1 MTAPNPPAIDPGL
14 VARVQNILMRPK
26 LEWPVIDA
34 EYATTR
40 SLFARYAMLLAA
52 IGPVAS
58 LIGGQLFPIHI
69 FGSVMRTPVVGGLL
83 GAIVTWG
90 LSLLSVFVLGLIID
104 ALAPTFNGTKD
115 KVQAMKVAV
124 YSMTAAWVASIFNLF
139 PALAWLGGL
148 LGLYGFYL
156 LYLGLPT
163 VMKAPQDK
171 ALGYTAVVVVSAIV
185 LWMVVGAI
193 AAGVV
198 ASFVVGT
205 VGLGALALS

>member
-26 LEWPVIDA
+26 LEWPVIAA
-34 EYATTR
+34 EYATPR

-52 IGPVAS
+52 IGPVAG
-58 LIGGQLFPIHI
+58 LIGGQLFPIHM
-69 FGSVMRTPVVGGLL
+69 FGSVMRTPAVGGLL
-83 GAIVTWG
+83 GAIVAWG
-90 LSLLSVFVLGLIID
+90 LSLLSVFVLSLIID

-156 LYLGLPT
+156 LYLGLPV

>member
-1 MTAPNPPAIDPGL
+1 MGFPLCLEQFGL
-14 VARVQNILMRPK
+14 CLPQLDFDLRRVKPQQCLARLNGLTFLHQHVANHFCPLV
-26 LEWPVIDA
+26 
-34 EYATTR
+34 
-40 SLFARYAMLLAA
+40 
-52 IGPVAS
+52 
-58 LIGGQLFPIHI
+58 
-69 FGSVMRTPVVGGLL
+69 
-83 GAIVTWG
+83 
-90 LSLLSVFVLGLIID
+90 LSLIID

-115 KVQAMKVAV
+115 KVQSMKVAV

-163 VMKAPQDK
+163 LMKTPQDK
-171 ALGYTAVVVVSAIV
+171 ALGYTVVVVISAIV
-185 LWMVVGAI
+185 LAMVASAI

-205 VGLGALALS
+205 IGLGALALS

>member
-14 VARVQNILMRPK
+14 VARVQNILMRPR
-26 LEWPVIDA
+26 LEWPVIEA

-52 IGPVAS
+52 IGPVAG
-58 LIGGQLFPIHI
+58 LIGGQLFPISI
-69 FGSVMRTPVVGGLL
+69 FGSVMRTPMVGGLL
-83 GAIVTWG
+83 GAIITWG

-104 ALAPTFNGTKD
+104 ALAPSFNGTKD

-156 LYLGLPT
+156 LYLGLP
-163 VMKAPQDK
+163 VLMKTSPDK
-171 ALGYTAVVVVSAIV
+171 ALGYTIVVVVAAIV
-185 LWMVVGAI
+185 LWMVVSAI

-205 VGLGALALS
+205 IGLGALALS

>member
-1 MTAPNPPAIDPGL
+1 
-14 VARVQNILMRPK
+14 
-26 LEWPVIDA
+26 
-34 EYATTR
+34 
-40 SLFARYAMLLAA
+40 
-52 IGPVAS
+52 
-58 LIGGQLFPIHI
+58 
-69 FGSVMRTPVVGGLL
+69 MRTPMVGGLL

-104 ALAPTFNGTKD
+104 ALAPTFNGTRD

>member
-26 LEWPVIDA
+26 LEWPVIEA

-40 SLFARYAMLLAA
+40 SLFARYAMILAA

-58 LIGGQLFPIHI
+58 LIGGQLFPISI
-69 FGSVMRTPVVGGLL
+69 FGSVMRTPMVGGLL

-90 LSLLSVFVLGLIID
+90 LSLVSVFVLGLIID

-115 KVQAMKVAV
+115 KVQSMKVAV
-124 YSMTAAWVASIFNLF
+124 YSMTAAWTASIFNLF

-171 ALGYTAVVVVSAIV
+171 ALAYTAVVVISAIV
-185 LWMVVGAI
+185 LWMVVGMVATGVTLSF
-193 AAGVV
+193 AAG
-198 ASFVVGT
+198 A
-205 VGLGALALS
+205 VGLGALALG

>member
-1 MTAPNPPAIDPGL
+1 MTLENPPAVDPSL
-14 VARVQNILMRPK
+14 VSRAKYILTRPK
-26 LEWPVIDA
+26 FEWPVIDA
-34 EYATTR
+34 ESASIKGLFTNYAVI
-40 SLFARYAMLLAA
+40 LAA
-52 IGPVAS
+52 IPAVATIVGQIAFGHRGLVGP
-58 LIGGQLFPIHI
+58 
-69 FGSVMRTPVVGGLL
+69 LL
-83 GAIVTWG
+83 GGALSYV
-90 LSLLSVFVLGLIID
+90 LSLVSVYVLGLIID

-115 KVQAMKVAV
+115 KVQSMKVAV
-124 YSMTAAWVASIFNLF
+124 YSMTAAWTASIFNLF

-171 ALGYTAVVVVSAIV
+171 ALGYTVVVVLAAIV
-185 LWMVVGAI
+185 LAMVVSAI

>member
-26 LEWPVIDA
+26 LEWPVIAA
-34 EYATTR
+34 EYATPR

-104 ALAPTFNGTKD
+104 ALAPTFNGTRD

-171 ALGYTAVVVVSAIV
+171 AGNRLKIDATQAAVIE
-185 LWMVVGAI
+185 
-193 AAGVV
+193 
-198 ASFVVGT
+198 
-205 VGLGALALS
+205 

>member
-26 LEWPVIDA
+26 LEWPVIEA

-52 IGPVAS
+52 IGPVAG
-58 LIGGQLFPIHI
+58 LIGGQLFPISI
-69 FGSVMRTPVVGGLL
+69 FGSVMRTPMVGGLL
-83 GAIVTWG
+83 GAIITWG

-104 ALAPTFNGTKD
+104 ALAPTFAGMKD

-156 LYLGLPT
+156 LYLGLP
-163 VMKAPQDK
+163 VLMKTSPDK
-171 ALGYTAVVVVSAIV
+171 ALGYTVVVVVAAIV
-185 LWMVVGAI
+185 LWMVVSAI

-198 ASFVVGT
+198 ASFVIGT